1 MNSAVQMRGQ
11 TRHEERSRGAYRPSP
26 GIVYPTLQLLD
37 ETFAKVQEVF
47 DEDRAR

>member
-1 MNSAVQMRGQ
+1 VREAARHGRLNPTAVRKL
-11 TRHEERSRGAYRPSP
+11 RK
-26 GIVYPTLQLLD
+26 ILD